1 MANNEER
8 SPKGVDRGLVAMY
21 KILDGPTSW
30 VKETFVQ
37 PFQKKYPYYHRRFN
51 RVPTIDQCDVNETAC
66 IYEAQEQW
74 KRDKM
79 VDSKIV
85 RILKDRYIDCNYY
98 EGEDAPVKCASIAAV
113 SEEAATNWFIK
124 YGDLGYN
131 STVVEAYMKQKHRMI
146 WERRKS
152 PEAV

>member
-1 MANNEER
+1 ME
-8 SPKGVDRGLVAMY
+8 Y
-21 KILDGPTSW
+21 KYLISRAELIN
-30 VKETFVQ
+30 VKIFECLSRLICSAVKKFFIITETFVQ

-124 YGDLGYN
+124 CTYSLSLN
-131 STVVEAYMKQKHRMI
+131 
-146 WERRKS
+146 
-152 PEAV
+152 